1 MNLAWSNIIKKQIL
15 NLAMSKTVIQLSFKL
30 HILLDLKKYIKLLKA
45 KFKLQ
50 ILVGLKL

>member
-15 NLAMSKTVIQLSFKL
+15 NLAMSKTVIQLSLKL
-30 HILLDLKKYIKLLKA
+30 HILLDLKKNIKV